1 MSIKVGSAR
10 IDERGKISGGKAGD
24 QTGKELSIQNFYV
37 HSKGWYIIRPKSIEH
52 SKKIAKAMETACNN
66 KHIGYDQNERFGI
79 IKQGINSTKD
89 IEADCSTTVRACI
102 IAATGK
108 DPGNFSTADE
118 RKVLL
123 ATKLFDDIGA
133 YTSNTK
139 IYDGDILVTKTKG
152 HTVIVTSGSPRLANP
167 KSDTQASSKPTSAY
181 SKRQFIIEVQIAI
194 GAKPDGIAGKETL
207 SKTPTVSKSKNR
219 THAVVAPLQKYFNSL
234 GYNCGEV
241 DKIAG
246 NKFDTAVKEFQEDKK
261 IMVKGDGE
269 LTAQGDTW
277 KYILGLK
284 K

>member
-24 QTGKELSIQNFYV
+24 QTRKELSIQNFYI
-37 HSKGWYIIRPKSIEH
+37 HKKGWYIIRPKSIEH
-52 SKKIAKAMETACNN
+52 AKKLAKAMETACNN

-79 IKQGINSTKD
+79 IKYGINSTKD
-89 IEADCSTTVRACI
+89 IEADCSTTVRSCI

-118 RKVLL
+118 RKILL
-123 ATKLFDDIGA
+123 ATNLFDDIGS

-152 HTVIVTSGSPRLANP
+152 HTVIVTSGSPRSINTNP
-167 KSDTQASSKPTSAY
+167 DIQASSQPASAY
-181 SKRQFIIEVQIAI
+181 SKKQFITEVQIAI
-194 GAKPDGIAGKETL
+194 GARPDGIAGKETL
-207 SKTPTVSKSKNR
+207 SKTPTISKLKNR
-219 THAVVAPLQKYFNSL
+219 THAVVVPLQRYLNSL
-234 GYNCGEV
+234 GYDCGKV
-241 DKIAG
+241 DGIAG
-246 NKFDTAVKEFQEDKK
+246 NKFDTATKKLQEDKK
-261 IMVKGDGE
+261 IMIKGDGE